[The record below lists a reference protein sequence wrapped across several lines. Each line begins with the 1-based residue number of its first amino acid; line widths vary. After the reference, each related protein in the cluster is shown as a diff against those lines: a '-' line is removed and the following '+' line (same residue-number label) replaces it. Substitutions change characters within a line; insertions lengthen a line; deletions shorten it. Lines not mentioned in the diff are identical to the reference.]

1 MKILKFIPLLVLA
14 IVLLGCSFTVNVPTV
29 DTSTTSEFDINQPL
43 PAGST
48 NAEVDLEMGG
58 GKLNISGGSSQ
69 LVEGSVLY
77 NVPDWKPTLS
87 VNGNNVLI
95 SQNHTSNV
103 GIPSGKIKNNWNLK
117 LGASPLSLRVSAGAY
132 EGTLDLSGLSLTDL
146 EVSDGASQAV
156 VRFDTKNPVE
166 MQRLTYKTGASD
178 VKLLGLANAN
188 TSEVTFDSG
197 AGSYTLDFSGELSRD
212 MNVKISSGLSQV
224 KVIIPD
230 NTHAVVNLTGGIS
243 NIDLD
248 GTWITNGTEYEA
260 QASGP
265 TITININMAV
275 GNLVLVNQ

>member
-1 MKILKFIPLLVLA
+1 MKIFKYIPLLVLA

-58 GKLNISGGSSQ
+58 GKLNISEGSSQ
-69 LVEGSVLY
+69 FVEGSVLY

-87 VNGNNVLI
+87 VNGNTILI

-146 EVSDGASQAV
+146 EISDGASQAV

-188 TSEVTFDSG
+188 TSEITFDSG

-224 KVIIPD
+224 KVIVPD
-230 NTHAVVNLTGGIS
+230 KTHAIVNLTGGIS

-248 GTWITNGTEYEA
+248 GTWITNGTQYEA
-260 QASGP
+260 QGSGP
-265 TITININMAV
+265 LITININMAV

>member
-29 DTSTTSEFDINQPL
+29 DTSTTSEFDIKQPL

-103 GIPSGKIKNNWNLK
+103 GIPSGKIKNNWDLK
-117 LGASPLSLRVSAGAY
+117 LGVTPLSLRVSAGAY

-146 EVSDGASQAV
+146 EISDGASQAV

-188 TSEVTFDSG
+188 TSEITFASG

-224 KVIIPD
+224 KVIVPD
-230 NTHAVVNLTGGIS
+230 NTHAIVNLTGGIS

-248 GTWITNGTEYEA
+248 GTWITNGTQYEA
-260 QASGP
+260 KGSGSL
-265 TITININMAV
+265 ITIDINMAV